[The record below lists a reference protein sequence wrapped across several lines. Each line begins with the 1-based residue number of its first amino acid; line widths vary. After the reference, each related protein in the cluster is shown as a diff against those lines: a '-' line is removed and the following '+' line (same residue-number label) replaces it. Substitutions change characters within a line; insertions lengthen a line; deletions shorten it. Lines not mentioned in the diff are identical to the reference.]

1 MASSWIQPKAALL
14 FFCLILLQVPLF
26 RVPCN
31 TGSCTTP
38 LQVTMVQV
46 AASGIMPEIMM
57 KVLLYPGAVAHHL
70 YRGES
75 VSSLL
80 SVWNNLMQEYKLKDN
95 TPPEQSFK
103 FRLEVVAG
111 SYFAVGGA
119 VVSLIKPGRMSLFG
133 ILLITWGLIKDDL
146 FDNPGKEPSH
156 LVHADLLL
164 FVALV
169 LAVLSIRYDMNK
181 VKRMTTPIA
190 KPLSSSKKSKIN

>member
-1 MASSWIQPKAALL
+1 MATSWIQPKAASL
-14 FFCLILLQVPLF
+14 FFCLIFLQVPLF

-46 AASGIMPEIMM
+46 AASGVMPEMM
-57 KVLLYPGAVAHHL
+57 IKGLLYPGAVAQHL
-70 YRGES
+70 YRRGS

-80 SVWNNLMQEYKLKDN
+80 SLWNNLLEVYNLTN
-95 TPPEQSFK
+95 ITPPEQNFK

-119 VVSLIKPGRMSLFG
+119 IVSLLKPGRLSLFG

-146 FDNPGKEPSH
+146 FDNPEKEPSH

-181 VKRMTTPIA
+181 VKRITTPIA
-190 KPLSSSKKSKIN
+190 KPLKSSKRSKIN